1 MNTDLAAGKIDLAAA
16 GIAQE
21 ACVSFWIQLKQ
32 RDGLV
37 YAPFVGGEGP
47 TPKIGQL
54 VDCPVGGRTIQA
66 TVSRIS
72 RASGP
77 FSGAARADM
86 VDATEL

>member
-1 MNTDLAAGKIDLAAA
+1 MNMDMGGVQTEVAAA
-16 GIAQE
+16 GLQE
-21 ACVSFWIQLKQ
+21 AQVSFWIQLKQ
-32 RDGLV
+32 RDGLI

-47 TPKIGQL
+47 TPKVGQL

-77 FSGAARADM
+77 VSGAGRADM